1 MMADGKIL
9 IIEDETDINNLIK
22 EALTNAGY
30 SCIQAFSGTEGLLL
44 FDHGGISL
52 VVLDLMLPG
61 MTGEQVLL
69 KIKEQMPVPVIIL
82 SARESV
88 ESKIS
93 LLESGADDYVTKPFD
108 IKELIARIAVQLR
121 KSPLSGV
128 KKSSEITYKDIV
140 LDMDSYNLT
149 VAGQVVALTKQE
161 IKIMELFMLHPDKV
175 YSKQDIYDYAWN
187 EYYMGED
194 KTINVHISNIRKKL
208 KAFSDTDYID
218 TVWGIGFKLKK

>member
-1 MMADGKIL
+1 MTDGKIL

-128 KKSSEITYKDIV
+128 KRSSEITYKDIV
-140 LDMDSYNLT
+140 LDMDSYKLT
-149 VAGQVVALTKQE
+149 VAG
-161 IKIMELFMLHPDKV
+161 
-175 YSKQDIYDYAWN
+175 
-187 EYYMGED
+187 
-194 KTINVHISNIRKKL
+194 
-208 KAFSDTDYID
+208 
-218 TVWGIGFKLKK
+218 